1 MNATFAI
8 AAALL
13 VLSLGAGSA
22 KPNLPPAFVPHW
34 VKMPLLTPEARKAGV
49 FPGGEGSQWP
59 RGPVAVS
66 PADPNFLLLPIDVGG
81 LYRSLDG
88 GAHWEVCMVG
98 WDARGANAFAIDP
111 KNARRAIGVAG
122 NSMEWNPAWG
132 PSPHGLY
139 LSTDKAASWRHVLGM
154 TAGIGGAV
162 AYDAHSY
169 DARKGCCVTAYY
181 LSPHEGLFRSDDGG
195 GSWARLGDGP
205 TPGIKDRD
213 WTQGGSIAASLA
225 VDGRT
230 GTIWIA
236 GAGGVFRSEDKGQT
250 WTRVRET
257 DGFGLALAP
266 GGTVYASGMDKVAAS
281 HDGGKTWAALSCAGL
296 DTLGGKPVQN
306 LAVSPIDP
314 RRMLCWVAGDNWQ
327 WTRYVSQDGGA
338 TFAKTKIDNAN
349 APLPSNARQGY
360 AVWSPT
366 DPNVAYNLGGDW
378 VTKSTDGGRSFHWS
392 NNGYNG
398 IMVGGLFNFSA
409 HAPDTA
415 FLGFQDY
422 NGAFTT
428 DGGRTWNY
436 RDVSGKGWG
445 GQEYGAHAVDAQVLW
460 CGDSESWGPPRRL
473 RLSRDG
479 GKTWAFVPG
488 ADGKP
493 LQFAGPDVSLSD
505 PADAGILFASNL
517 RSGDKGLTW
526 AVMAGCDGVFTTGPV
541 TKALYGK
548 KGDSVVKSTDGGVTW
563 QTVANVEGGFT
574 DLAVDEKGQ
583 RVYAA
588 SQDRLKVWAKGAW
601 ATLDTPKDQYGNAR
615 VWTVAADPQDGRVV
629 YVGGPRN
636 TYASRATVCRSLDGG
651 LTWENLTVNAPLQ
664 NTPAG
669 GVADGPHEVSAIRV
683 HPITREAWV
692 NGQCYGMWRIAPPA
706 PGERGVSAALAS
718 APPAVLPP
726 AATTLAAG
734 R

>member
-1 MNATFAI
+1 MNATLAI
-8 AAALL
+8 TAALMGL
-13 VLSLGAGSA
+13 TLGVAA
-22 KPNLPPAFVPHW
+22 KQPTPLPHW
-34 VKMPLLTPEARKAGV
+34 VKMPILTPEAKAGGV

-111 KNARRAIGVAG
+111 KSARRVLGVAS

-139 LSTDKAASWRHVLGM
+139 LSTDKAASWRHVLAATPGV
-154 TAGIGGAV
+154 GGAV

-169 DARKGCCVTAYY
+169 DAGKGYCMTAYY
-181 LSPHEGLFRSDDGG
+181 LSPHQGLFRSGDGG
-195 GSWARLGDGP
+195 TSWARLGDGP

-213 WTQGGSIAASLA
+213 WTQGGGLVASLA

-230 GTIWIA
+230 GIVWIG
-236 GAGGVFRSEDKGQT
+236 GAGGVFRSDDRGQT
-250 WTRVRET
+250 WAHVREADT
-257 DGFGLALAP
+257 FGLSLAP
-266 GGTVYASGMDKVAAS
+266 NGVIYTSGADKVAAS
-281 HDGGKTWAALSCAGL
+281 RDGGKTWAALPCSGL

-306 LAVSPIDP
+306 LAVSPADP

-327 WTRYVSQDGGA
+327 WTRYVSLDGGA
-338 TFAKTKIDNAN
+338 TFAKTKIDNTN

-360 AVWSPT
+360 ATWSPT

-378 VTKSTDGGRSFHWS
+378 VTKSTDGGRAFHWS

-409 HAPDTA
+409 HAPDTV

-436 RDVSGKGWG
+436 RDVSGLGWG
-445 GQEYGAHAVDAQVLW
+445 GQEYGALALTRQVMW
-460 CGDSESWGPPRRL
+460 AGDSGSSWSPPRHMRI
-473 RLSRDG
+473 SRDG
-479 GKTWAFVPG
+479 GTTWAFVKG

-493 LQFAGPDVSLSD
+493 LMWTGPDVSYAD
-505 PADAGILFASNL
+505 PANARIAFASNF
-517 RSGDKGLTW
+517 RTGDGGATW
-526 AVMAGCDGVFTTGPV
+526 QPMAGCDGVFTSGPI

-548 KGDSVVKSTDGGVTW
+548 KGDAVVRSADHGVTW
-563 QTVANVEGGFT
+563 QKAADVEGGLS
-574 DLAVDEKGQ
+574 DLGVDEKANKI
-583 RVYAA
+583 YAA
-588 SQDRLKVWAKGAW
+588 SQDHLKVWANGAW
-601 ATLDTPKDQYGNAR
+601 TTLDTPKDQYGNTR
-615 VWTVAADPQDGRVV
+615 VWTVATDPQDGRVV

-636 TYASRATVCRSLDGG
+636 TYASKATVCRSTDGG
-651 LTWENLTVNAPLQ
+651 LTWENLTVNTSL
-664 NTPAG
+664 TSSKAG

-683 HPITREAWV
+683 HPVTREAWV

-726 AATTLAAG
+726 AATALAAG